1 MKKEEKFL
9 IKITKKERDYLVS
22 QGCLYPDDLHST
34 EGKGK
39 KKTIY
44 ATESWK
50 VLNLLSQY
58 RNSVI
63 AK

>member
-1 MKKEEKFL
+1 M
-9 IKITKKERDYLVS
+9 IRITKKERDYLVS
-22 QGCLYPDDLHST
+22 QGCKYPDDLHST

-44 ATESWK
+44 ATESK
-50 VLNLLSQY
+50 EVLNLLNQY
-58 RNSVI
+58 RKSII